1 MLIVFGIPA
10 ALAALALLIA
20 YICYR
25 IAFYAPPRKPAD
37 PEAMEIPKGEIYEPF
52 RPRMENWIRQAR
64 AMDREDVAITSFDGL
79 TLRGFYYEYAP
90 GAPIELMLHGYRGS
104 SERDMPG
111 GVQRSFACGRSA
123 LVVDQ
128 RCSGRSEG
136 RTITFGINERRDVLS
151 WVEFMQRRFGPDVKI
166 ILTGISMG
174 GATVLMAGGEKLP
187 DCVIGI
193 LADCPYSSA
202 KEIMYKVIR
211 EMGLPPKISYPF
223 VKLGAYVFGG
233 FHLEETSPQKALEKC
248 ALPVIFFHG
257 ENDDFVPCEMSRS
270 MYETY
275 TGPKALVT
283 IPAAGHG
290 LSYAVE
296 PERYIRELLAFFGP
310 EASAFPGEN
319 AAR

>member
-1 MLIVFGIPA
+1 MLLLLGIPA
-10 ALAALALLIA
+10 ALAAAALLVSF
-20 YICYR
+20 ICYR
-25 IAFYAPPRKPAD
+25 IAFYAPPRKA
-37 PEAMEIPKGEIYEPF
+37 PEPGAMEIPQGEIYEPF
-52 RPRMENWIRQAR
+52 RPQMENWIRQSR
-64 AMDREDVAITSFDGL
+64 ALPREDVQITSFDGL
-79 TLRGFYYEYAP
+79 TLRGYYYEYAP

-136 RTITFGINERRDVLS
+136 RTITFGIHERRDVLS
-151 WVEFMQRRFGPDVKI
+151 WVEFMQRRFGKDVKI

-174 GATVLMAGGEKLP
+174 GATVLMAGGEALP
-187 DCVIGI
+187 DCVLGI

-211 EMGLPPKISYPF
+211 EMGLPPGISYPF
-223 VKLGAYVFGG
+223 VKLGALVFGG
-233 FHLEETSPQKALEKC
+233 FRLEETSPRKALEKC
-248 ALPVIFFHG
+248 RLPVIFFHG
-257 ENDDFVPCEMSRS
+257 EDDDFVPCHMSRS
-270 MYETY
+270 MHEAY

-283 IPAAGHG
+283 IPGAGHG

-310 EASAFPGEN
+310 GASAFKEEN
-319 AAR
+319 TSV